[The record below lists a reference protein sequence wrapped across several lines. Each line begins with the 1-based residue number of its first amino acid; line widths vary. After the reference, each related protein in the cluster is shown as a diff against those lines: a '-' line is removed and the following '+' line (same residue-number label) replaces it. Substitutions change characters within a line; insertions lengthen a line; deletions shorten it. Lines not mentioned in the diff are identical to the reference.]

1 MYKEELSIISQ
12 AVLNEIEG
20 YEFYRLAAN
29 QSTSAGTKEAF
40 LELANE
46 ELKHADYLKKLW
58 SKLSGGDEITI
69 EEILESGVEI
79 PSPEIYRWDK
89 TDKNNASV
97 AMSIFGIGIQMEKSS
112 IEFYEDAKSKLKSA
126 TSKALFDLLISWEK
140 VHLKQFTE
148 QYSLLKE
155 DWWAEQGFAPF

>member
-20 YEFYRLAAN
+20 YEFYKMAGN
-29 QSTSAGTKEAF
+29 QASSEGTKEAF

-58 SKLSGGDEITI
+58 SKLSGGDEVKI
-69 EEILESGVEI
+69 EDIIESGIEI

-89 TDKNNASV
+89 IDKNSTSV
-97 AMSIFGIGIQMEKSS
+97 AMSIFGIGMQMEQGS
-112 IEFYEDAKSKLKSA
+112 INFYENAKKKVKSQA
-126 TSKALFDLLISWEK
+126 SVELFDLLIGWEK
-140 VHLKQFTE
+140 IHLKQFSE

>member
-1 MYKEELSIISQ
+1 MYKEELSVISQ
-12 AVLNEIEG
+12 AILNEIEG
-20 YEFYRLAAN
+20 FEFYNLAAN
-29 QSTSAGTKEAF
+29 QSATAGTKEAF

-58 SKLSGGDEITI
+58 KKLSDGNEVKI
-69 EEILESGVEI
+69 EDIIGSGIDI

-89 TDKNNASV
+89 IDKNSSSV
-97 AMSIFGIGIQMEKSS
+97 AMSIFGIGMQMEKSS
-112 IEFYEDAKSKLKSA
+112 IDFYEEAKSKLSSQA
-126 TSKALFDLLISWEK
+126 SKDLIDLLISWEK
-140 VHLKQFTE
+140 VHLNQFSN

>member
-1 MYKEELSIISQ
+1 MYKEELSIVSQ

-20 YEFYRLAAN
+20 YEFYKMAGSQA
-29 QSTSAGTKEAF
+29 STDGTKEAF

-58 SKLSGGDEITI
+58 KKLSDGNDVNIDDI
-69 EEILESGVEI
+69 VESGIEI

-89 TDKNNASV
+89 IDKSSSSV
-97 AMSIFGIGIQMEKSS
+97 AMSVFGIGMQMEQSS
-112 IEFYEDAKSKLKSA
+112 VDFYENAKNKVSSQA
-126 TSKALFDLLISWEK
+126 SIALFDLLIGWEK

-148 QYSLLKE
+148 QYSILKE

>member
-12 AVLNEIEG
+12 AVLNEVEG
-20 YEFYRLAAN
+20 YEFYKLAAS
-29 QSTSAGTKEAF
+29 QATSSGTKEAF

-58 SKLSGGDEITI
+58 SKLSSGDEITI
-69 EEILESGVEI
+69 EEILGTGIEI

-89 TDKNNASV
+89 TDKSNASV
-97 AMSIFGIGIQMEKSS
+97 AMSVFGIGIQMEKSS
-112 IEFYEDAKSKLKSA
+112 IEFYEDAKPKVTSDASKG
-126 TSKALFDLLISWEK
+126 LFDLLIGWEK

-148 QYSLLKE
+148 QYSILKE

>member
-20 YEFYRLAAN
+20 YEFYKMAGSQA
-29 QSTSAGTKEAF
+29 STDGTKEAF

-58 SKLSGGDEITI
+58 KKLNDGNEVNIDDIV
-69 EEILESGVEI
+69 ESGIEI

-89 TDKNNASV
+89 VDKSSSSV
-97 AMSIFGIGIQMEKSS
+97 AMSVFGIGIQMEQSS
-112 IEFYEDAKSKLKSA
+112 IDFYENAKNKISSQA
-126 TSKALFDLLISWEK
+126 SIALFDLLIGWEK

-148 QYSLLKE
+148 QYSILKE